1 MKSTIVYI
9 RATLAAALFALL
21 LSSAPRGAAQA
32 GGGDRGATVGHAL
45 IKPQLPEAESAALSR
60 LEEIKKIPA
69 DLFEAHEFRAS
80 NQVTLKYRL
89 LRPKNYRPGVKYPLV
104 VVFHGSG
111 AIGDDNVQQLGVAA
125 KGWAQDEYREKFP
138 CFVLAPQFPSRSVL
152 YVREPGLAV
161 NVSVPLPPLHA
172 AIELTEKLIAKLDVE
187 RSRVYVMGF
196 SMGASATWSAL
207 ALSPRMFAAAVAVAG
222 MPDPRTAARIAGIP
236 VWMIHG
242 NRDDENPFAGDELMY
257 RALVRR
263 GARRVRF
270 WELDGVGHEVPAR
283 IFASESLP
291 RWLFSQRGRGRSY
304 PEGNL

>member
-1 MKSTIVYI
+1 MKSRNVYI
-9 RATLAAALFALL
+9 RARLAAVIFALL
-21 LSSAPRGAAQA
+21 LSSSPRGAAVT
-32 GGGDRGATVGHAL
+32 GGDATVGRAL
-45 IKPQLPEAESAALSR
+45 IKPQSPEAESAALSR

-69 DLFEAHEFRAS
+69 DLFEAHEFRAG

-89 LRPKNYRPGVKYPLV
+89 LRPKNYRLGVKYPLV

-138 CFVLAPQFPSRSVL
+138 CFVLVPQFPSRSVH
-152 YVREPGLAV
+152 YVPERRLAL

-172 AIELTEKLIAKLDVE
+172 AMELTEKLIAELDVE

-207 ALSPRMFAAAVAVAG
+207 AMHPRMFAAAVAIAG
-222 MPDPRTAARIAGIP
+222 MPDPRTAARIADIP
-236 VWMIHG
+236 IWMIHG
-242 NRDDENPFAGDELMY
+242 NKDDENPFVGDRLMY
-257 RALVRR
+257 RALVKR

-283 IFASESLP
+283 VFASESLP
-291 RWLFSQRGRGRSY
+291 RWLFSQRRWLA
-304 PEGNL
+304 P